1 MTVIE
6 NGNIKLS
13 KLEQNLI
20 GTPMEVIGTRNFEI
34 SCYVK

>member
-20 GTPMEVIGTRNFEI
+20 EIPMEVIGTRNFEI